1 MVWVGTGER
10 NAQRSVAY
18 GDGVYRSDDGGRS
31 WTNVGLKTSEH
42 IGRVVVHPTDSET
55 LYVAAQIAATSKA
68 PAALFSVR
76 DALQFVPTA
85 QFGMPGKGFQG
96 ETFYTGDNPPLGA
109 LIT

>member
-1 MVWVGTGER
+1 VVWVGTGER

-31 WTNVGLKTSEH
+31 CANIGLKTSEH

-85 QFGMPGKGFQG
+85 AFSMPGKGFQG